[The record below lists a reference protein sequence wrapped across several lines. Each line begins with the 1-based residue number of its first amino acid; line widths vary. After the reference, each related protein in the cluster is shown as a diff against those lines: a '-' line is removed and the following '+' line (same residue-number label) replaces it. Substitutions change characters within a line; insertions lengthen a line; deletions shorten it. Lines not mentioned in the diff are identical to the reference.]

1 MQGVLFHL
9 GAVNIHHDDFR
20 RTGPGF
26 PVIAHLADG
35 NAGAHSQNQ
44 VCVLDGPVAR
54 AVAHIAGTTA
64 VKRVFVLD
72 QVHGVPVGHNGD
84 VQLFRHGAERCVPA
98 GKPDA
103 VPGVEHRA
111 LGVADLFQHHL
122 HGGIVHR
129 GRQPGIVLRRVIAGQ
144 AVGFNVAA
152 LIVDRDIDPHRAGAA
167 GGCQVPGFF
176 QHIADLVRVFQH
188 GGVFGHG
195 GNRFGDIVFLVAHRA
210 QGQAIGKLR
219 GIAGRGIVPN
229 LAGDHEHRDGIQPA
243 AHHTGQG
250 VGAAGAGS
258 NAQGGNFVIN
268 TGVCFRRNGTC
279 LLVMVI
285 GNVQRRVV
293 AQCIIQMHGAAA
305 HHAEH
310 IRNAVRRKKIG
321 HIIGQTLFH

>member
-1 MQGVLFHL
+1 M
-9 GAVNIHHDDFR
+9 
-20 RTGPGF
+20 
-26 PVIAHLADG
+26 
-35 NAGAHSQNQ
+35 
-44 VCVLDGPVAR
+44 
-54 AVAHIAGTTA
+54 
-64 VKRVFVLD
+64 
-72 QVHGVPVGHNGD
+72 
-84 VQLFRHGAERCVPA
+84 
-98 GKPDA
+98 
-103 VPGVEHRA
+103 
-111 LGVADLFQHHL
+111 
-122 HGGIVHR
+122 
-129 GRQPGIVLRRVIAGQ
+129 
-144 AVGFNVAA
+144 
-152 LIVDRDIDPHRAGAA
+152 
-167 GGCQVPGFF
+167 PGFF

-250 VGAAGAGS
+250 VGAAGAGG

-268 TGVCFRRNGTC
+268 AGICRNGAC

-285 GNVQRRVV
+285 GNMQRRVV